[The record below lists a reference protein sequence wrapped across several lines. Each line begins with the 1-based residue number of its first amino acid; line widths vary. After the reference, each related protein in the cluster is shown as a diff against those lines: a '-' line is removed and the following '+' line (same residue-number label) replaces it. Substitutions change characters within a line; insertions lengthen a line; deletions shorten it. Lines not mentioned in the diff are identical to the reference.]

1 MNAGVCGLA
10 PIYPLK
16 LLHVVQVGLLTNA
29 QVEELLPLGAH
40 RISLGLETRVSVDR
54 RRCCQCASSPM
65 TSTLEGGDGRGWTY
79 LDQRAGRVLHL
90 HKPVSFLLELVHLLL
105 MQQQVVVLEVL
116 IQIRYSLACTWA
128 GLLWALVHTSSR
140 WQTGAGGVH
149 YLVLPADVRRVRHVV
164 APVLLPDLVL
174 LLRQEL
180 QLLVAG
186 LRVVVQAAQV
196 VLTPL

>member
-1 MNAGVCGLA
+1 
-10 PIYPLK
+10 
-16 LLHVVQVGLLTNA
+16 
-29 QVEELLPLGAH
+29 
-40 RISLGLETRVSVDR
+40 
-54 RRCCQCASSPM
+54 M
-65 TSTLEGGDGRGWTY
+65 TSTLERGDRRGWTY

-128 GLLWALVHTSSR
+128 GLHWALVHT
-140 WQTGAGGVH
+140 TGAGGVR